1 MYFLFPHVTGLS
13 LNFTIQKYL
22 YVAASI
28 DCVVFDPA
36 KAPAIQYSHDAKY
49 RYAYKKDIFSNG

>member
-1 MYFLFPHVTGLS
+1 MKLNTV